1 MTLWIKYL
9 AVSILMLTSLSS
21 PLCLSFCTTLYI
33 AKITSASP
41 MATVISTRKHRDC
54 SSLRGGRVKEGT
66 QLAEEGTHQLGGGAS
81 MARSLLEPWEA
92 GMRLDSVWGMTH
104 MKIAWILFSIL
115 GRYLLA
121 PSGALIAIPTYYWSP
136 PTPLFQITPVLNT
149 GLSLS
154 GLSEPVQLYNG
165 YNAM

>member
-21 PLCLSFCTTLYI
+21 PLCLSFCATLYI

-54 SSLRGGRVKEGT
+54 SSLRGGREKEGT
-66 QLAEEGTHQLGGGAS
+66 QLAREGTHQLGGGAS
-81 MARSLLEPWEA
+81 MARSLPEPWEA
-92 GMRLDSVWGMTH
+92 GMQLDSVWGMTH

-115 GRYLLA
+115 GRCYVYFWDEVCCM
-121 PSGALIAIPTYYWSP
+121 SHTMIISWDECW
-136 PTPLFQITPVLNT
+136 N
-149 GLSLS
+149 LSIFS
-154 GLSEPVQLYNG
+154 KCFFS
-165 YNAM
+165 